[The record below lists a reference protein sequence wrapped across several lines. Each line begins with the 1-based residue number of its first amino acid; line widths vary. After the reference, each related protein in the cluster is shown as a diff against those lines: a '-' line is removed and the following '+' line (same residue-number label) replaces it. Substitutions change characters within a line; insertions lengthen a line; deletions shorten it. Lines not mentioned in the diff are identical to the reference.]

1 MVDGSE
7 LNFTENIT
15 YTKFVTNL
23 AHAKGILVEAELGR
37 LSGTEDELTV
47 EDYEAKL
54 TDIGQVFLKNS
65 NIDD

>member
-15 YTKFVTNL
+15 YTKFITNL
-23 AHAKGILVEAELGR
+23 AHAKGMLVEAELGR

-54 TDIGQVFLKNS
+54 TDIEQVLFKL
-65 NIDD
+65 II